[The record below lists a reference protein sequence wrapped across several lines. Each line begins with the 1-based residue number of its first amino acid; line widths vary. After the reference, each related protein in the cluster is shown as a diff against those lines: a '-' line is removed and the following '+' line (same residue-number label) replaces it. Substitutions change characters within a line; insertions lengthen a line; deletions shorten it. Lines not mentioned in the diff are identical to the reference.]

1 MLRRGIGPTHVPSVG
16 EPTLKAHERKV
27 GLYIEKG
34 AKDSCLTSKEGEKNL
49 CQDESEK
56 GIVAIGG
63 SYDMGRQKR
72 EKTHNSLIRTL

>member
-1 MLRRGIGPTHVPSVG
+1 MLRTGIDPTHVPLVG

-63 SYDMGRQKR
+63 LYDMGRQKR
-72 EKTHNSLIRTL
+72 EKTHNSLICTL